1 MEVNLTGV
9 QHSVSR
15 GVPGGNAARGPI
27 SSSDVRLSL
36 AASLRI
42 GAIVYTLL
50 LLRDAFMDGVIQQL
64 ARDILLAMSCD
75 KEPGRGS
82 SVVRTLIRVN
92 HRGCQN
98 YGSFEKHDRERGGN
112 HEVRRKKCLNGGS
125 TERRGA
131 GCHFNCKILI
141 EWLRSKKFQTRWWA
155 PETGCQFRLSRYLRE
170 ELGFLSDANRDL
182 SKHRRGRRRRIGL
195 YNSVIV
201 GVLIML
207 SLMRI
212 LSEETV
218 SMDKEDLTLLNDSL
232 VIIPR
237 LFIGHSNDI
246 LCSSPV
252 R

>member
-64 ARDILLAMSCD
+64 ARDILLAMSY
-75 KEPGRGS
+75 KEQGRGN
-82 SVVRTLIRVN
+82 SVVNTLIRVN

-98 YGSFEKHDRERGGN
+98 YGSFEENDPERGGN
-112 HEVRRKKCLNGGS
+112 YEVRRKKCLNSGS
-125 TERRGA
+125 TERIRA

-141 EWLRSKKFQTRWWA
+141 EWLRSKKFQTRWWS

-170 ELGFLSDANRDL
+170 KLRFLSEANGDL
-182 SKHRRGRRRRIGL
+182 SKHRRGRRRRIAL
-195 YNSVIV
+195 YNIVIV

-218 SMDKEDLTLLNDSL
+218 SKDKEDLTLLNDSL